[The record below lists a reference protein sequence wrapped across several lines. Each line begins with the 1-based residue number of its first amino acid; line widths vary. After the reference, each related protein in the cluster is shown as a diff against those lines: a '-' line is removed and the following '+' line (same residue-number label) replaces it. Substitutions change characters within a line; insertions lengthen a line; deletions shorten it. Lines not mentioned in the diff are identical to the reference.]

1 VDLGPIGCG
10 GMGRRHLHGLVEL
23 HRAMGDSPARLVAV
37 ADRDPGRAL
46 ALAVEAEALLGLR
59 PAVFSDQDAMA
70 ASGAVEGVII
80 TTGTESHADLS
91 CAALGRGLHVLVEK
105 PLAVTVAECVRV
117 QRAAG
122 RAGRVVGVA
131 ENVRRE
137 AGYRL
142 ARAAIQS
149 GLLGEVRLLIDH
161 ACSGGDAILL
171 TPWRHRK
178 FTGGTLLD
186 VMVHTGDLI
195 EYLAGRVE
203 RVAGRIRLAEPVRRS
218 RGDPGPAAQL
228 GQPQGWSG
236 GGVRENWLTT

>member
-1 VDLGPIGCG
+1 
-10 GMGRRHLHGLVEL
+10 
-23 HRAMGDSPARLVAV
+23 
-37 ADRDPGRAL
+37 
-46 ALAVEAEALLGLR
+46 
-59 PAVFSDQDAMA
+59 
-70 ASGAVEGVII
+70 
-80 TTGTESHADLS
+80 
-91 CAALGRGLHVLVEK
+91 VLVEK

-149 GLLGEVRLLIDH
+149 GLLGEVRLLIDY